1 MPSFNQQ
8 TTLQVEG
15 INSLLFT
22 CTSTVDPA
30 TVLPHCDL
38 AETVTPSLVSIA
50 IAILSVYD
58 LRSHVWNGN

>member
-8 TTLQVEG
+8 TTLHVEG

-22 CTSTVDPA
+22 CTSTVILP
-30 TVLPHCDL
+30 LPHSDL
-38 AETVTPSLVSIA
+38 AERLSLLHFVSIA